1 MSRCAVM
8 RPAMRKLAPSANFSR
23 ACAISPE
30 GSNAAPKGAT
40 PSFSKAANFSRRSAS
55 NSLSVGS
62 MPGSDSKQN
71 RADEQI
77 EWVAR
82 ASRVLVSASRRNNL
96 FDIHVQSLIFS
107 QEKWSW
113 SHKETPRDGILT
125 GRTCFRMSWTRRSAS
140 LHSFCLSLLRRQIA
154 NVSIVPEGLAS
165 SQTDIYRDKFG

>member
-1 MSRCAVM
+1 MSRCAM
-8 RPAMRKLAPSANFSR
+8 IHPAIRKLAPSVNFSR

-30 GSNAAPKGAT
+30 VSNAAPKGAI

-96 FDIHVQSLIFS
+96 FDIRVQSLMLS
-107 QEKWSW
+107 REK
-113 SHKETPRDGILT
+113 
-125 GRTCFRMSWTRRSAS
+125 RSFKS
-140 LHSFCLSLLRRQIA
+140 GG
-154 NVSIVPEGLAS
+154 VPKLE
-165 SQTDIYRDKFG
+165 FGNEKAVPD